1 MSDHVLIPRY
11 LMAYLDRILIAKA
24 VSELMVLS
32 VQVVLVY
39 RIPPLLP
46 FFTEVKRLFPQ
57 NIPLAWALLS
67 AMLWCHSMSNIHLGR
82 GEGLIVVVAVRS
94 PSTDLLGPPQRWID
108 PSFHLC

>member
-57 NIPLAWALLS
+57 NIPLA
-67 AMLWCHSMSNIHLGR
+67 
-82 GEGLIVVVAVRS
+82 
-94 PSTDLLGPPQRWID
+94 
-108 PSFHLC
+108 